1 LEKIKIV
8 STGKRNPTLPAVP
21 VVIPTVP
28 NRLRNNS
35 NNNNNNTKE
44 TDKLS
49 KHKHLEIEG
58 SKMWKVRTKIV
69 PVIIGTLETIRWD

>member
-1 LEKIKIV
+1 M
-8 STGKRNPTLPAVP
+8 P

-35 NNNNNNTKE
+35 NNNNSNNNSNNNNSNNNNNNNTKE